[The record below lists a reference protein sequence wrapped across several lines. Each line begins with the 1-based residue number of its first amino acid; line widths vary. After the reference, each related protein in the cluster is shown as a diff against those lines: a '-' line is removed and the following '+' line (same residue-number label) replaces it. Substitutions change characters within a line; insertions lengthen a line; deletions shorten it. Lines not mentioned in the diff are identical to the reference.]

1 MKTTEQT
8 AELYFKQATISNI
21 LMLTDWLPQ
30 YNYTYDELII
40 CSLESLENLRDK
52 MIPEYNE
59 VVKSNQNKTT

>member
-30 YNYTYDELII
+30 YNYTYGELIV

-59 VVKSNQNKTT
+59 VVKSNQK